1 MEFSRCASI
10 PTLLFSSDTFEAF
23 LPLFHLECLRLL
35 VPSHASWQPEKK
47 ITDFTRFLSGDTC
60 VRVNAILQVGERF
73 SQPPVEDVHYAK
85 TRSMLNNLGL
95 QGYEKNFKKGLLS
108 DSTLPLLTDRHVN

>member
-1 MEFSRCASI
+1 MRLGNQKRKSVILRDFY
-10 PTLLFSSDTFEAF
+10 PGTLVL
-23 LPLFHLECLRLL
+23 
-35 VPSHASWQPEKK
+35 
-47 ITDFTRFLSGDTC
+47 
-60 VRVNAILQVGERF
+60 RVNAILQVGERF

-95 QGYEKNFKKGLLS
+95 QGYEKNFKNGLLS